1 LQFVIL
7 SPTLNG
13 LLMKK
18 ENNRIGNEARRLK
31 SAVEELKILNELA
44 IAASLALEVD
54 QMLDIIVEK
63 AIQAVK
69 AEQGSILLV
78 TEKQETPLKTLI
90 RQADRA
96 SRMMTYKVGWEI
108 TGWVLKNGRP
118 LLIEDLST
126 DERFP
131 TTAQLTDN
139 IKSVLCV
146 PILFKAK
153 IIGLLTLTNKK
164 GVELFTDND
173 LRLLTII
180 AAQSGQL
187 IRNSQLQSEAL
198 EKKRLAQE
206 LEMARKIQLRLLP
219 EKVPQIPGL
228 EIATYFK
235 PADEVSGDY
244 YDFFE
249 LPDDKLGVVVADVS
263 GHGMKSALVM
273 TMVKGALYAISQRFE
288 SSTSVFAQMNT
299 VAAKTLPHEMFVTS
313 MFLVFDL
320 KKGLLRYVNAGHNP
334 LIHYDAT
341 LQKPEMVELAGVAF
355 GLTTQTVYQEGR
367 LSLTS
372 GDIVLLYTDGITEAC
387 NDKEEMFGFDRLME
401 SVKENAARGAQQI
414 IEDIKMRLR
423 NFSAGTKQNDDIAVI
438 VLRIVS

>member
-1 LQFVIL
+1 
-7 SPTLNG
+7 
-13 LLMKK
+13 MKK
-18 ENNRIGNEARRLK
+18 ENNRIGNETRRLK

-228 EIATYFK
+228 EIAIYFK

-249 LPDDKLGVVVADVS
+249 LPDARLGVVVADVS

-273 TMVKGALYAISQRFE
+273 TMVKGALYAINQQFE
-288 SSTSVFAQMNT
+288 SSASVFAQMNT

-334 LIHYDAT
+334 LIHYDAR
-341 LQKPEMVELAGVAF
+341 LQKTEMVELAGVAF

-387 NDKEEMFGFDRLME
+387 NNKEEMFGCDRLME
-401 SVKENAARGAQQI
+401 SVKENATRGAQQI
-414 IEDIKMRLR
+414 IEDIKMRLS

-438 VLRIVS
+438 VLKVAS